1 MNGDCNMVSGAN
13 HLPDD
18 IPQYS
23 ITLPTEV
30 LTDIFQFFPAEE
42 AVNSML
48 VTRCFSKLSTPAT
61 RYLQEL
67 ILENRRL
74 RSENQRLRSEKR
86 HLRSEK
92 RSLTNR
98 TIKFIIGYFLGCVL
112 FHLFRLLVD
121 LVSK

>member
-1 MNGDCNMVSGAN
+1 MVSGAN

-30 LTDIFQFFPAEE
+30 LTDIFQFFPAIE
-42 AVNSML
+42 AVNAML

-67 ILENRRL
+67 ILDNRRL
-74 RSENQRLRSEKR
+74 K
-86 HLRSEK
+86 K
-92 RSLTNR
+92 IINR
-98 TIKFIIGYFLGCVL
+98 GIGLMIACFFAGIFFGVL
-112 FHLFRLLVD
+112 VVPLL
-121 LVSK
+121 K